1 MTRFASPAALALG
14 FALDLLCGD
23 PHGFP
28 HIVVFAGKLIA
39 WGETILRPLFPP
51 AKRGERAAGALLVFI
66 VTAVCTALPAL
77 LLRLLY
83 ARSFWGG
90 LAAESFFCYQLLA
103 ARALCDESRT
113 VAAALEAGDL
123 GSARHWLSMI
133 VGRDTDLLDETGVVK
148 AAVETV
154 AENTADGVVAPLF
167 WIGLFGVPGG
177 CFCKAVNT
185 MDSMI
190 GYKNER
196 YRWFGTAAA
205 RLDDLVNFVPARLA
219 GLLMVA
225 AAGLCRFDAANA
237 WRIFRRDRLRH
248 ASPNSAHA
256 EAACAGALR
265 VQLAG
270 PASYGGQVED
280 KPFLGD
286 PLRPVETADIA
297 RSHKLLFATAA
308 LSFFFALALRL
319 LIVRGFRY

>member
-39 WGETILRPLFPP
+39 WGEKILRPLFPP

-256 EAACAGALR
+256 EAACAGA
-265 VQLAG
+265 
-270 PASYGGQVED
+270 
-280 KPFLGD
+280 
-286 PLRPVETADIA
+286 PLTTVWTC
-297 RSHKLLFATAA
+297 
-308 LSFFFALALRL
+308 
-319 LIVRGFRY
+319 

>member
-177 CFCKAVNT
+177 CFYKAVNT

-286 PLRPVETADIA
+286 PLRPVEIADIA

-308 LSFFFALALRL
+308 LAFLLALALRSL
-319 LIVRGFRY
+319 AAVIW

>member
-39 WGETILRPLFPP
+39 CGETILRPLFPP

-177 CFCKAVNT
+177 CFYKAVNT

-286 PLRPVETADIA
+286 PLRPVEIADIA

-308 LSFFFALALRL
+308 LAFLLALALRSL
-319 LIVRGFRY
+319 AAVIW

>member
-265 VQLAG
+265 VQRAG

-308 LSFFFALALRL
+308 LAFLLALALRSL
-319 LIVRGFRY
+319 AAVIW

>member
-39 WGETILRPLFPP
+39 WGEKILRPLFPP

>member
-39 WGETILRPLFPP
+39 WGEKILRPLFPP

-148 AAVETV
+148 TAVETV

-308 LSFFFALALRL
+308 LAFLLALALRSL
-319 LIVRGFRY
+319 AAVIW

>member
-1 MTRFASPAALALG
+1 MSPAASLAALMIG

-39 WGETILRPLFPP
+39 WGERILRPRFPP
-51 AKRGERAAGALLVFI
+51 TKRGERTAGALLTAI
-66 VTAVCTALPAL
+66 VAIFCTALPAL
-77 LLRLLY
+77 LLRALY
-83 ARSFWGG
+83 ACSVWGG
-90 LAAESFFCYQLLA
+90 LMTESFFCYQLLA
-103 ARALCDESRT
+103 VRSLYDESRK
-113 VAAALEAGDL
+113 VAAALENGDL
-123 GSARHWLSMI
+123 GSARRWLSMI
-133 VGRDTDLLDETGVVK
+133 VGRDTERLDENGIIK

-154 AENTADGVVAPLF
+154 AENTADGVAAPLF

-196 YRWFGTAAA
+196 YRWFGAAAA
-205 RLDDLVNFVPARLA
+205 RLDDLVNFIPARLA

-225 AAGLCRFDAANA
+225 AAGVCGCDAANA
-237 WRIFRRDRLRH
+237 WRIFRRDRLKH
-248 ASPNSAHA
+248 ASPNSAHT

-270 PASYGGQVED
+270 PASYGGQVEP

-286 PLRPVETADIA
+286 PLRPVEVGDIA
-297 RSHKLLFATAA
+297 RAHKLLFATAA
-308 LSFFFALALRL
+308 FSFLLASALRAL
-319 LIVRGFRY
+319 PVVMR

>member
-123 GSARHWLSMI
+123 GSTRHWLSMI

-177 CFCKAVNT
+177 CFYKAVNT

-286 PLRPVETADIA
+286 PLRPVEIADIA

-308 LSFFFALALRL
+308 LAFLLALALRSL
-319 LIVRGFRY
+319 AAVIW

>member
-14 FALDLLCGD
+14 FGLDLLCGD

-308 LSFFFALALRL
+308 LAFLLALALRSL
-319 LIVRGFRY
+319 AAVIW

>member
-39 WGETILRPLFPP
+39 WGEKILRPLFPP

-308 LSFFFALALRL
+308 LAFLLALALRSL
-319 LIVRGFRY
+319 AAVIW

>member
-1 MTRFASPAALALG
+1 MTFPASAAALAVG

-28 HIVVFAGKLIA
+28 HIVVFAGTLIA
-39 WGETILRPLFPP
+39 WGERVLRPLFPP
-51 AKRGERAAGALLVFI
+51 TERGERAAGALLVL
-66 VTAVCTALPAL
+66 VVAAVCTALPAL
-77 LLRLLY
+77 LLRVLY
-83 ARSFWGG
+83 ARSFCAG

-103 ARALCDESRT
+103 ARSLRDESRK
-113 VAAALEAGDL
+113 VAAALESGDL
-123 GSARHWLSMI
+123 HSARYWLSMI
-133 VGRDTDLLDETGVVK
+133 VGRDTGSLDEAGVVR

-154 AENTADGVVAPLF
+154 AENTADGVVAPLL
-167 WIGLFGVPGG
+167 WIGLFGAPGG

-196 YRWFGTAAA
+196 YRRFGTAAA

-225 AAGLCRFDAANA
+225 AAGLCRFDAPNA

-265 VQLAG
+265 VRLAG
-270 PASYGGQVED
+270 PASYGGQVEA

-286 PLRPVETADIA
+286 PLRPVETADVA
-297 RSHKLLFATAA
+297 RAHKLLFATAA
-308 LSFFFALALRL
+308 LSFFLALALRL
-319 LIVRGFRY
+319 LIARGF

>member
-39 WGETILRPLFPP
+39 WGEKILRPLFPP

-308 LSFFFALALRL
+308 LAFFLALALRSL
-319 LIVRGFRY
+319 AAVIW

>member
-66 VTAVCTALPAL
+66 VTAVCTALPVL

-177 CFCKAVNT
+177 CFYKAVNT

-286 PLRPVETADIA
+286 PLRPVEIADIA

-308 LSFFFALALRL
+308 LAFLLALALRSL
-319 LIVRGFRY
+319 AAVIW